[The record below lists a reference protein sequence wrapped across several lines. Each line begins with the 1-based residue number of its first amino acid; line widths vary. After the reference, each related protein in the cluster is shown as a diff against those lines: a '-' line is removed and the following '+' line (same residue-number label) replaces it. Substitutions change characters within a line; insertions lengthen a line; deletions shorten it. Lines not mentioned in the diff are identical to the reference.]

1 MNKTRYISPKQAYAL
16 KGEVYPASVPHKGD
30 YKPKC
35 GKPTRKVLERSKG
48 GVSPRK
54 ARLSDLGLTMDKV
67 NPITAKERRKKSKAA
82 RLENQRLGTNAG
94 KIKGNWNYV

>member
-1 MNKTRYISPKQAYAL
+1 MNRTRYISPKQAYAL
-16 KGEVYPASVPHKGD
+16 KGKIYPASVPHEGD
-30 YKPKC
+30 YKPKG
-35 GKPTRKVLERSKG
+35 GKPTRQRESRSVG
-48 GVSPRK
+48 GVSSRK

-82 RLENQRLGTNAG
+82 RLENQRLGNNAG